1 MNIYFF
7 TTLLLIA
14 LSHCQNNVSN
24 VSNKTQ
30 INNSNANNTSSLD
43 DTIPSPASPPEF
55 IINEIDPKFDKTS
68 EDKKLCNI
76 SKTTCQELANAIFDN
91 ALNCTSFLQ
100 CQNKT
105 ISRSCIRSTCQ
116 GCTDFL
122 QNVTSSQNKSGSQN
136 ISAENS
142 SSLIRCIC
150 VVCNETEVY
159 SNNTKITKTYKNI
172 SFPNFPTL
180 TPFQIVEK
188 ALNKTLNES
197 ILKSIEIY
205 KNLECKDDRVATIFG
220 IKPNDTNYQKV
231 CKLLVNDFFGDY
243 LSFKCNSLLCNNNG
257 NCLNKEIMDNKLK
270 PICLCN
276 DSFNGKRCIFK
287 EKEYQI
293 GLNLTLAFGNW
304 LNKIKENK
312 VNLNETQYIDL
323 LNSLSNLVKFSPN
336 IDEEN
341 IVRIRIIMKSLFD
354 YILNQGN
361 NMKINSST
369 MVKSRIIYLVKLLLD
384 ETDTFVG
391 INPIDL
397 ILLIAERNLTNEK
410 FGKQDIQIDLTK
422 NLNLTLGGGKDNQR
436 NLDTVLLNKN
446 RFDLNPSSPV
456 LFIPI
461 NVSKALNNSDILL
474 KIAFIRDPKVL
485 LKIDD
490 KLIQSQ
496 LLKIYAYDTKQNT
509 KLKYPNINETLDI
522 ILPWSSVPFKLAK
535 NNYSDSC
542 KVLRFNG
549 DIWVPAT
556 NCSIKNE
563 TNQFNVSIACS
574 EFSLIGVAC
583 ETSHLELT
591 SETLIPEK
599 NKSIAV
605 KSSAVRNCI
614 SFLFF
619 LSIIALL
626 F

>member
-243 LSFKCNSLLCNNNG
+243 LSFK
-257 NCLNKEIMDNKLK
+257 
-270 PICLCN
+270 
-276 DSFNGKRCIFK
+276 
-287 EKEYQI
+287 
-293 GLNLTLAFGNW
+293 
-304 LNKIKENK
+304 
-312 VNLNETQYIDL
+312 
-323 LNSLSNLVKFSPN
+323 
-336 IDEEN
+336 
-341 IVRIRIIMKSLFD
+341 
-354 YILNQGN
+354 
-361 NMKINSST
+361 
-369 MVKSRIIYLVKLLLD
+369 
-384 ETDTFVG
+384 
-391 INPIDL
+391 
-397 ILLIAERNLTNEK
+397 
-410 FGKQDIQIDLTK
+410 
-422 NLNLTLGGGKDNQR
+422 
-436 NLDTVLLNKN
+436 
-446 RFDLNPSSPV
+446 
-456 LFIPI
+456 
-461 NVSKALNNSDILL
+461 
-474 KIAFIRDPKVL
+474 
-485 LKIDD
+485 
-490 KLIQSQ
+490 
-496 LLKIYAYDTKQNT
+496 
-509 KLKYPNINETLDI
+509 
-522 ILPWSSVPFKLAK
+522 
-535 NNYSDSC
+535 
-542 KVLRFNG
+542 
-549 DIWVPAT
+549 
-556 NCSIKNE
+556 
-563 TNQFNVSIACS
+563 
-574 EFSLIGVAC
+574 
-583 ETSHLELT
+583 
-591 SETLIPEK
+591 
-599 NKSIAV
+599 
-605 KSSAVRNCI
+605 
-614 SFLFF
+614 
-619 LSIIALL
+619 
-626 F
+626 

>member
-1 MNIYFF
+1 
-7 TTLLLIA
+7 
-14 LSHCQNNVSN
+14 
-24 VSNKTQ
+24 
-30 INNSNANNTSSLD
+30 
-43 DTIPSPASPPEF
+43 
-55 IINEIDPKFDKTS
+55 
-68 EDKKLCNI
+68 
-76 SKTTCQELANAIFDN
+76 
-91 ALNCTSFLQ
+91 
-100 CQNKT
+100 
-105 ISRSCIRSTCQ
+105 
-116 GCTDFL
+116 
-122 QNVTSSQNKSGSQN
+122 
-136 ISAENS
+136 
-142 SSLIRCIC
+142 
-150 VVCNETEVY
+150 
-159 SNNTKITKTYKNI
+159 
-172 SFPNFPTL
+172 
-180 TPFQIVEK
+180 
-188 ALNKTLNES
+188 
-197 ILKSIEIY
+197 
-205 KNLECKDDRVATIFG
+205 
-220 IKPNDTNYQKV
+220 
-231 CKLLVNDFFGDY
+231 
-243 LSFKCNSLLCNNNG
+243 
-257 NCLNKEIMDNKLK
+257 
-270 PICLCN
+270 
-276 DSFNGKRCIFK
+276 
-287 EKEYQI
+287 
-293 GLNLTLAFGNW
+293 
-304 LNKIKENK
+304 
-312 VNLNETQYIDL
+312 
-323 LNSLSNLVKFSPN
+323 
-336 IDEEN
+336 
-341 IVRIRIIMKSLFD
+341 MKSLFD